1 MFCVNNQCYQFRV
14 LCFGPTA
21 APRIFTKVCSVVAA
35 HLRAPNIRLAAYLDD
50 WFVVNQNKQMLM
62 EDREKTLILIIN
74 LGFIVNLEEKSNLI
88 LTQTITV
95 PTITY
100 IGAMFCLKEEIV
112 RPTSERITK
121 LLLGI
126 ENILK
131 RESQATARDCL
142 HLLIIM
148 ASCIELIP
156 NARLFMRP
164 IQLHLLF
171 HWKPSSQIL
180 EAKVPFSKLL
190 KSHLKGG

>member
-1 MFCVNNQCYQFRV
+1 M
-14 LCFGPTA
+14 
-21 APRIFTKVCSVVAA
+21 IAA
-35 HLRAPNIRLAAYLDD
+35 HVRAPNIRLAAYLDD

-62 EDREKTLILIIN
+62 EDREKTLNLLIN
-74 LGFIVNLEEKSNLI
+74 LGFIVNLEKSNLI
-88 LTQTITV
+88 PTQ
-95 PTITY
+95 TITY
-100 IGAMFCLKEEIV
+100 IGAMFCLKEGIV

-131 RESQATARDCL
+131 MESQATARDCL

-190 KSHLKGG
+190 KSHLKWWLNQENLNKGRSITP

>member
-1 MFCVNNQCYQFRV
+1 M
-14 LCFGPTA
+14 
-21 APRIFTKVCSVVAA
+21 VAA

-50 WFVVNQNKQMLM
+50 WFVVNQNKQMLI
-62 EDREKTLILIIN
+62 EDREKTLNLLIN
-74 LGFIVNLEEKSNLI
+74 LGFIVNLEEKSNSI
-88 LTQTITV
+88 PTQ
-95 PTITY
+95 TITY
-100 IGAMFCLKEEIV
+100 IGAMFCLKEGIV
-112 RPTSERITK
+112 RLALERITK

-131 RESQATARDCL
+131 MESQATARDCL

-180 EAKVPFSKLL
+180 ETKVPFSK
-190 KSHLKGG
+190 HLKGHPKWWLNHENLNKGGSITPWNTSITLTTDASKAGTMVT

>member
-1 MFCVNNQCYQFRV
+1 
-14 LCFGPTA
+14 
-21 APRIFTKVCSVVAA
+21 VVAA

-50 WFVVNQNKQMLM
+50 WFVVNQNKQMLI
-62 EDREKTLILIIN
+62 EDREKTLNLLIN
-74 LGFIVNLEEKSNLI
+74 LGFIVNLEEKSNSI
-88 LTQTITV
+88 PTQI
-95 PTITY
+95 ITY
-100 IGAMFCLKEEIV
+100 IGAMFCLKEGIV
-112 RPTSERITK
+112 RPISERITK

-131 RESQATARDCL
+131 MESQATARDCL

-190 KSHLKGG
+190 KSHLKWWLNQENLNKGRSITP